1 MQTLQHDQ
9 KVNKEQ
15 ERWKNNS
22 IENAIETLL
31 QKNQQQDLL
40 HFTKIRKFWNL
51 IVGEQLFDKIKP
63 QKLEKK
69 TLYIVVEDAAYA
81 HHLKYFE
88 KSILD
93 LIASPEICGESVVK
107 KITFRVGKLPHKS
120 IHEVTLQKTEPIPS
134 AQQSEDS
141 NTPEEVTSTA
151 KIISNKDLRNRFSK
165 LMKRITAKNKDEN
178 KKI

>member
-1 MQTLQHDQ
+1 LQTSQHDQ
-9 KVNKEQ
+9 KVNKGQ
-15 ERWKNNS
+15 ESWKNSS

-63 QKLEKK
+63 QKLLKK

-93 LIASPEICGESVVK
+93 LIASPEICGESVVT
-107 KITFRVGKLPHKS
+107 KITFRVGELPKIS
-120 IHEVTLQKTEPIPS
+120 IHELSTKKDESITSE
-134 AQQSEDS
+134 QQSEETS
-141 NTPEEVTSTA
+141 IPHEVISTA
-151 KIISNKDLRNRFSK
+151 KIISNKELRNRFSK
-165 LMKRITAKNKDEN
+165 LMKRTIAKNKDEI
-178 KKI
+178 KKE